1 MATDFNAL
9 RGRLAALRTAQN
21 PTFTATEQPAIV
33 AEVLI
38 SIAESLTALVGVGGD
53 VLDGLG
59 SWQRIGI
66 IPGSAQAQ
74 ADVLLGRAPV
84 DSLLTDA
91 ETKVRNANPI
101 AGPVEDV
108 DGAIE
113 VGSIVGILGEDDGP
127 VVELGDVVAMGVS
140 EGREWLKYD
149 DGLGNVSDKVW
160 ADLVVLMPPVVE
172 VTPAPAVT
180 KPKKNKKSKAQP
192 EPPDFT
198 SPEAQEERRLAAEAH
213 MANINTEE
221 KVQYAPTEFEADGMG
236 EFDVP
241 LGIQDAP
248 VVVKNR
254 GKE

>member
-33 AEVLI
+33 AEALI

-53 VLDGLG
+53 VLERMGGWERIAGVVELADG
-59 SWQRIGI
+59 RTVEGI
-66 IPGSAQAQ
+66 IPAEAM
-74 ADVLLGRAPV
+74 LN
-84 DSLLTDA
+84 DA
-91 ETKVRNANPI
+91 MTKVRNANPI